1 MSGLALFAAVL
12 FAGDDCVAC
21 DQEIA
26 TTAGST
32 TTIDPA
38 GPSIDES
45 EAELRID
52 VDQGID
58 LQGFSA
64 VGSSTSASS
73 ETTRGEGDTVSDE
86 TVSDETVTDE
96 TASDETGSD
105 ETASDETT
113 SSTSESGASTTT
125 GETAGTSTS
134 AGTGDGSSGD
144 GTGTGTGDG
153 SGDGDGAATTTS
165 AAPAAPPPVGSN
177 VPVSG
182 SKIYVDPRGGNA
194 ANDGTSE
201 TKALK
206 SLQNALRRVQP
217 GQTVYLMSGEY
228 RETKIPGS
236 LHFFIKNSGRADS
249 WIRITNAPGH
259 NPVIVANSGTGLLIE
274 ANYIEVSGLT
284 VRGEGFSSGDWGV
297 GISIG
302 GSHHVRVLNS
312 RISGM
317 PVSGIGANESSNVH
331 LINNVVYENSFW
343 SPNNGSGISFFHQR
357 NHGQGADYGQYHDV
371 VIGNRVF
378 RNENKVNSKFQ
389 AAKGIQI
396 KTDGNGIIIDSNKTS
411 GYSGRTLIAN
421 NLAYDNGGRGIIAY
435 DSNRVDI
442 LFNTTYHNLRTPDL
456 INGGSELV
464 AFKVGDVK
472 VEHNIAWARSGKRA
486 FFFAQQS
493 NSASRGNVF
502 VTDQSDS
509 DAGGSD
515 TVTTGNPGLR
525 SPSTNGGSA
534 DFRPSPGGGLIGKAA
549 YTGTVSRD
557 IVGTSRGGGVE
568 PGAFEAEASSGR

>member
-1 MSGLALFAAVL
+1 MLYV
-12 FAGDDCVAC
+12 GDDCVTC

-32 TTIDPA
+32 TTVDPA

-45 EAELRID
+45 ETELRID
-52 VDQGID
+52 VGTDLD

-64 VGSSTSASS
+64 VGSPTSAI
-73 ETTRGEGDTVSDE
+73 SD
-86 TVSDETVTDE
+86 
-96 TASDETGSD
+96 
-105 ETASDETT
+105 TT
-113 SSTSESGASTTT
+113 SSTETDGDTTSSTETDGDTTSSTETDGDTTSSTEADGKTTSSTANDDAGTTT
-125 GETAGTSTS
+125 GEGGGNSDGEST
-134 AGTGDGSSGD
+134 T
-144 GTGTGTGDG
+144 TTP
-153 SGDGDGAATTTS
+153 ATTSST
-165 AAPAAPPPVGSN
+165 AAAAAPPPVGSN
-177 VPVSG
+177 VPVTG

-389 AAKGIQI
+389 AAKGKQI

-421 NLAYDNGGRGIIAY
+421 NLAYDNGGRGIISY

-442 LFNTTYHNLRTPDL
+442 LFNTTYHNLRTENL

-464 AFKVGDVK
+464 AFKVGDTK

-486 FFFAQQS
+486 FFFDQHS
-493 NSASRGNVF
+493 NSASKGNVF

-515 TVTTGNPGLR
+515 TVLTGNPGLR

-534 DFRPSPGGGLIGKAA
+534 DFRPLPGGGLIGKAA
-549 YTGTVSRD
+549 YTGTVPRD

>member
-1 MSGLALFAAVL
+1 MGIQRLTLSTISGLALLATMLYV
-12 FAGDDCVAC
+12 GDDCVTC
-21 DQEIA
+21 DQGIV
-26 TTAGST
+26 TTGGT
-32 TTIDPA
+32 TTSPPA
-38 GPSIDES
+38 GAVADP
-45 EAELRID
+45 EAELRIEVGSD
-52 VDQGID
+52 ID
-58 LQGFSA
+58 LQGFAA
-64 VGSSTSASS
+64 VGSTTSSSTDSTDSTD
-73 ETTRGEGDTVSDE
+73 TTQAD
-86 TVSDETVTDE
+86 
-96 TASDETGSD
+96 
-105 ETASDETT
+105 DETT
-113 SSTSESGASTTT
+113 SSTETSETVTSTSASD
-125 GETAGTSTS
+125 EAGTSTTG
-134 AGTGDGSSGD
+134 GTADSTSNDKNDGKGDGESTTTTQATTSS
-144 GTGTGTGDG
+144 TA
-153 SGDGDGAATTTS
+153 AAT
-165 AAPAAPPPVGSN
+165 APPPVGSN
-177 VPVSG
+177 VPVGG
-182 SKIYVDPRGGNA
+182 SKIYVDPRNGNA

-201 TKALK
+201 SKALK

-228 RETKIPGS
+228 RETKTPGS
-236 LHFFIKNSGRADS
+236 LHYFIKSSGRADN
-249 WIRITNAPGH
+249 WIRITKAPGH

-302 GSHHVRVLNS
+302 RSHHVRILNS

-389 AAKGIQI
+389 AEKGIQI

-435 DSNRVDI
+435 DSNRIDI
-442 LFNTTYHNLRTPDL
+442 LFNTTYHNVRTQDL
-456 INGGSELV
+456 IGEGAELT
-464 AFKVGDVK
+464 ASKVNDVRI
-472 VEHNIAWARSGKRA
+472 EHNIAWARPGKRA
-486 FFFAQQS
+486 LSYSTATNS
-493 NSASRGNVF
+493 STNGNVLVTDNSASVAFGN
-502 VTDQSDS
+502 
-509 DAGGSD
+509 D
-515 TVTTGNPGLR
+515 TVLTGNPGLR
-525 SPSTNGGSA
+525 NPSTNAGSA
-534 DFRPSPGGGLIGKAA
+534 DFRPSSGGGLIGKAA
-549 YTGTVSRD
+549 ATGTVPRD
-557 IVGTSRGGGVE
+557 IVGTSRSGSVE